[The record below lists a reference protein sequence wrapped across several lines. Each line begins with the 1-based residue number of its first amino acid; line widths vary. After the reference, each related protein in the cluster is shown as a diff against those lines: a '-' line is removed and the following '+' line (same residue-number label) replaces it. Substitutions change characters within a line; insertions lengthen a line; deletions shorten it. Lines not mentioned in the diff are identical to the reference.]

1 MRSESGCPKPMMYPV
16 GSLSFAEIWVV
27 CSALDSFL
35 QSHDKLKTSQ

>member
-1 MRSESGCPKPMMYPV
+1 LTPSTNKPASGI
-16 GSLSFAEIWVV
+16 LFEFAEIWVV